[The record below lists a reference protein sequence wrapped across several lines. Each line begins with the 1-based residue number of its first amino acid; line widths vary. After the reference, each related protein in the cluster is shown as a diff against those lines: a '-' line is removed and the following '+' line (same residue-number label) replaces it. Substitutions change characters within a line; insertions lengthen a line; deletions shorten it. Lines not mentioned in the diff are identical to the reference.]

1 MLQNDIFSGEPV
13 EKLARL
19 SYAEDSKDA
28 RASPLCENEDGG
40 AGTMSEEFGNNY
52 VVLTDED
59 GNEAEFEHIDTV
71 EVDGE
76 TYMAFI
82 PADLKAEEEAEV
94 VILKVVE
101 EDGEE
106 VLSSLEDEAEADR
119 IFEIVMERV
128 EDMFEDEEEE

>member
-1 MLQNDIFSGEPV
+1 MS
-13 EKLARL
+13 
-19 SYAEDSKDA
+19 DA
-28 RASPLCENEDGG
+28 
-40 AGTMSEEFGNNY
+40 FGNDY

-59 GNEAEFEHIDTV
+59 GNEVEFQHIDTV

-82 PADLKAEEEAEV
+82 PAELAVEEEAEV

-106 VLSSLEDEAEADR
+106 ILATVEDDAEADKVYD
-119 IFEIVMERV
+119 IVMERI
-128 EDMFEDEEEE
+128 EDMYEDEE

>member
-1 MLQNDIFSGEPV
+1 
-13 EKLARL
+13 
-19 SYAEDSKDA
+19 
-28 RASPLCENEDGG
+28 
-40 AGTMSEEFGNNY
+40 MSEDFGNNY

-59 GNEAEFEHIDTV
+59 GNEVEFEHIDTV

-82 PADLKAEEEAEV
+82 PAELAVDEAAEV

-106 VLSSLEDEAEADR
+106 VLVSVEDDDEADR
-119 IFEIVMERV
+119 VFDIVMERV
-128 EDMFEDEEEE
+128 EDMYEDDDEPEADGE

>member
-1 MLQNDIFSGEPV
+1 MC
-13 EKLARL
+13 
-19 SYAEDSKDA
+19 ED
-28 RASPLCENEDGG
+28 
-40 AGTMSEEFGNNY
+40 FGNNY

-59 GNEAEFEHIDTV
+59 GNEVECEHIDTV

-82 PADLKAEEEAEV
+82 PAELAVDEEAEV

-106 VLSSLEDEAEADR
+106 VLVSVEDDDEADR
-119 IFEIVMERV
+119 VFDIVMERV
-128 EDMFEDEEEE
+128 EDMYEDDGEPEADGE

>member
-1 MLQNDIFSGEPV
+1 
-13 EKLARL
+13 
-19 SYAEDSKDA
+19 
-28 RASPLCENEDGG
+28 
-40 AGTMSEEFGNNY
+40 MSEDFGNNY

-59 GNEAEFEHIDTV
+59 GNEVEFEHIDTV

-82 PADLKAEEEAEV
+82 PAELAVDEEAEV

-106 VLSSLEDEAEADR
+106 VLVSVEDDDEADR
-119 IFEIVMERV
+119 VFDIVMERV
-128 EDMFEDEEEE
+128 EDMYEDDDEP

>member
-1 MLQNDIFSGEPV
+1 
-13 EKLARL
+13 
-19 SYAEDSKDA
+19 
-28 RASPLCENEDGG
+28 
-40 AGTMSEEFGNNY
+40 MSEDFGNNY

-59 GNEAEFEHIDTV
+59 GNEVEFEHIDTV

-82 PADLKAEEEAEV
+82 PAELAVDEEAEV

-106 VLSSLEDEAEADR
+106 VLVSVEDDDEADR
-119 IFEIVMERV
+119 VFDIGMERV
-128 EDMFEDEEEE
+128 EDMYEDDGEPEADGE

>member
-1 MLQNDIFSGEPV
+1 
-13 EKLARL
+13 
-19 SYAEDSKDA
+19 
-28 RASPLCENEDGG
+28 
-40 AGTMSEEFGNNY
+40 MSEDFGNNS

-59 GNEAEFEHIDTV
+59 GNEVEFEHIDTV

-82 PADLKAEEEAEV
+82 PAELAVDEEAEV

-106 VLSSLEDEAEADR
+106 VLVSVEDDDEADR
-119 IFEIVMERV
+119 VFDIVMERV
-128 EDMFEDEEEE
+128 EDMYEDDDEPEADGE

>member
-1 MLQNDIFSGEPV
+1 
-13 EKLARL
+13 
-19 SYAEDSKDA
+19 
-28 RASPLCENEDGG
+28 
-40 AGTMSEEFGNNY
+40 MSEDFGNNY

-59 GNEAEFEHIDTV
+59 GNEVEFEHIDTV

-82 PADLKAEEEAEV
+82 PAELAVDEEAEV

-106 VLSSLEDEAEADR
+106 LLATVDDDDENLRIYNLFMDRLEDMYEAPEFD
-119 IFEIVMERV
+119 
-128 EDMFEDEEEE
+128 ED

>member
-1 MLQNDIFSGEPV
+1 
-13 EKLARL
+13 
-19 SYAEDSKDA
+19 
-28 RASPLCENEDGG
+28 
-40 AGTMSEEFGNNY
+40 MSEDFGNNY

-59 GNEAEFEHIDTV
+59 GNEVEFEHIDTV

-82 PADLKAEEEAEV
+82 PAELAVDEEAEV

-106 VLSSLEDEAEADR
+106 VLVSVEDDDEADR
-119 IFEIVMERV
+119 VFDIVMERV
-128 EDMFEDEEEE
+128 EDMYEDDDEPAADGE

>member
-1 MLQNDIFSGEPV
+1 
-13 EKLARL
+13 
-19 SYAEDSKDA
+19 
-28 RASPLCENEDGG
+28 
-40 AGTMSEEFGNNY
+40 MSEDFGNNY

-59 GNEAEFEHIDTV
+59 GNEVEFEHIDTV

-82 PADLKAEEEAEV
+82 PAELAVDEEAEV

-106 VLSSLEDEAEADR
+106 VLVSVEDDDEADR
-119 IFEIVMERV
+119 VFDIVMDRV
-128 EDMFEDEEEE
+128 EDMYEDDGEPEADGE